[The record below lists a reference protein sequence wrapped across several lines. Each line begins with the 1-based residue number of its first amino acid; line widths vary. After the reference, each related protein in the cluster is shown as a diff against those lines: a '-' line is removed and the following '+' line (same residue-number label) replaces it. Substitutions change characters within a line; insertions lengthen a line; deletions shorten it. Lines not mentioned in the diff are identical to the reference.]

1 MPFFRKKSVVTEKRI
16 VLPKVTWQKLEAIV
30 VELGPDREVHL
41 TYDNGKLELM
51 TPLELHRRG
60 DRLLESLLLVVAD
73 EADETLTNLG
83 SILLMDPENDRAIQ
97 PFGAYYL
104 DPLSRPIT
112 TRELDVTGIA
122 APDLAIE
129 LVIKPGTMN
138 RLGIFETLGVQEVWA
153 YTLEEQKDSFKGVL
167 SLWELTD
174 RGYKPIRSSVAFPFL
189 SIPRIDQF
197 ITESETL
204 GLSQAL
210 TLLRS
215 WVSEAVG

>member
-1 MPFFRKKSVVTEKRI
+1 MSFFQKKSVVTEKRI
-16 VLPKVTWQKLEAIV
+16 VLPNVTWQKLEEIV
-30 VELGPDREVHL
+30 VELGPDRAVHL
-41 TYDNGKLELM
+41 TYDAGKLELM

-83 SILLMDPENDRAIQ
+83 SILLMDPESNRAIQ

-104 DPLSRPIT
+104 DHLPRPIT
-112 TRELDVTGIA
+112 TRELDVTGIP

-138 RLGIFETLGVQEVWA
+138 RLAIFETLGVREVWA
-153 YTLEEQKDSFKGVL
+153 YTLEEQKDSFKGML

-174 RGYKPIRSSVAFPFL
+174 RGYQRIDSSVAFPFL
-189 SIPRIDQF
+189 SILRIDQF

-215 WVSEAVG
+215 WVADVCS

>member
-1 MPFFRKKSVVTEKRI
+1 MSFFHKKSVATEKRI
-16 VLPKVTWQKLEAIV
+16 VLPNVTWQKLEAIL

-41 TYDNGKLELM
+41 TYDRGKLELM

-83 SILLMDPENDRAIQ
+83 SILLMTPENDRAIQ
-97 PFGAYYL
+97 PFSAYYL
-104 DPLSRPIT
+104 DHPPKPIT

-138 RLGIFETLGVQEVWA
+138 RLAIFETLGVPEVWA
-153 YTLEEQKDSFKGVL
+153 YTLEEQNDSFKGVL

-174 RGYKPIRSSVAFPFL
+174 RGYRSIDSSIAFPFL

-197 ITESETL
+197 MTDSETL

-215 WVSEAVG
+215 WVASAIE

>member
-1 MPFFRKKSVVTEKRI
+1 MPFFRKKTVASEKRI
-16 VLPKVTWQKLEAIV
+16 VLPNVTWQKLEAIV

-60 DRLLESLLLVVAD
+60 NRLLESLLLVVAD

>member
-1 MPFFRKKSVVTEKRI
+1 MPFFRKKSVASEKRI
-16 VLPKVTWQKLEAIV
+16 VLPNVTWQKLEAIV
-30 VELGPDREVHL
+30 MELGPDREVHL
-41 TYDNGKLELM
+41 TYDAGKLELM

-73 EADETLTNLG
+73 EAGETLTNLG
-83 SILLMDPENDRAIQ
+83 SILLMDPESDRAIQ

-104 DPLSRPIT
+104 DHLPRPIT
-112 TRELDVTGIA
+112 TRELNVTGIA

-138 RLGIFETLGVQEVWA
+138 RLGIFETLGVREVWA
-153 YTLEEQKDSFKGVL
+153 YTLEEEKDSFKGVL

-174 RGYKPIRSSVAFPFL
+174 RGYKSIGSSVAFPFL

-215 WVSEAVG
+215 WVSEALG

>member
-1 MPFFRKKSVVTEKRI
+1 MSFFHKKSVATEKRI
-16 VLPKVTWQKLEAIV
+16 VLPNVTWQKLEAIV
-30 VELGPDREVHL
+30 AELGPDREVHL
-41 TYDNGKLELM
+41 TYDRGKLELM

-83 SILLMDPENDRAIQ
+83 SILLMAPENDRAIQ
-97 PFGAYYL
+97 PFSAYYL
-104 DPLSRPIT
+104 DYPPKPIT

-138 RLGIFETLGVQEVWA
+138 RLAIFETLGVPEVWA
-153 YTLEEQKDSFKGVL
+153 YTLEEQNDSFKGVL

-174 RGYKPIRSSVAFPFL
+174 RGYRSIDSSVAFPFL

-197 ITESETL
+197 MTDSETL
-204 GLSQAL
+204 GLSQSL

-215 WVSEAVG
+215 WVASALE

>member
-1 MPFFRKKSVVTEKRI
+1 MPFFRKKTVASEKRI
-16 VLPKVTWQKLEAIV
+16 VLPNVTWQKLEAIV
-30 VELGPDREVHL
+30 VELGLDREVHL

-60 DRLLESLLLVVAD
+60 NRLLESLLLVVAD

-83 SILLMDPENDRAIQ
+83 SILLMDPEHDRAIQ

-104 DPLSRPIT
+104 DPLPRPIT
-112 TRELDVTGIA
+112 TRELEMTGIA

-138 RLGIFETLGVQEVWA
+138 RLGIFETLGVREVWA
-153 YTLEEQKDSFKGVL
+153 YTLEEQNDSFKGVL

-215 WVSEAVG
+215 WVSKALG